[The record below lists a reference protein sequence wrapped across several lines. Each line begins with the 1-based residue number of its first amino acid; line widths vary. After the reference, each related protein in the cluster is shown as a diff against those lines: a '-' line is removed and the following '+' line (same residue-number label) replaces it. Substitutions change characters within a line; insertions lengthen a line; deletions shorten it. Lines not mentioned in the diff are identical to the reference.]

1 MPKGE
6 HLSPHQRGIVKRYY
20 EHRDT
25 IMLNKLA
32 EIISDLYLADTPA
45 RKKRLWDSAR
55 KAMANLGVEPDRIDQ
70 IAREQDLKTL
80 AEFVGGLQRP
90 ER

>member
-1 MPKGE
+1 MPKGQ
-6 HLSPHQRGIVKRYY
+6 HLSPYQRGIVKRYY

-25 IMLNKLA
+25 IMLSKLA

-45 RKKRLWDSAR
+45 KKKRLWDSAK
-55 KAMANLGVEPDRIDQ
+55 KAMANLGVEPARIHE
-70 IAREQDLKTL
+70 IAQAEDLKTL
-80 AEFVGGLQRP
+80 AEFVGGMQAQ